1 MKIKN
6 LCIIHI
12 KLKSLPSIYHLCCF
26 NLKSKYEINKNI
38 QIPKKNVKTLLQR
51 VIKLH
56 IEFNNIHD
64 DLQTCI
70 SPSSQAV

>member
-38 QIPKKNVKTLLQR
+38 QIPKKNVKTLLQC

-56 IEFNNIHD
+56 IEFKTFMMIYK
-64 DLQTCI
+64 L
-70 SPSSQAV
+70 V